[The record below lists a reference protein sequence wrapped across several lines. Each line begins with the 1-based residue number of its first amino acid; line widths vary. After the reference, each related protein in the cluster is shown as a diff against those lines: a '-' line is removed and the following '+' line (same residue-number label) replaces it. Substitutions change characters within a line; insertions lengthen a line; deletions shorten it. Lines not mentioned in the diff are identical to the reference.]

1 MWSLS
6 VLLLVLVHET
16 PGPMRSTLPR
26 ARGSEVFS
34 SHLRLFALCEG
45 KQSQMSSQSYQ
56 NANLFCG
63 FAALR
68 DETVVVAASYLA
80 PRGAATRLLRAGMLR
95 RSSSLRAWASP

>member
-1 MWSLS
+1 
-6 VLLLVLVHET
+6 
-16 PGPMRSTLPR
+16 
-26 ARGSEVFS
+26 
-34 SHLRLFALCEG
+34 
-45 KQSQMSSQSYQ
+45 MSSQSYQ